1 MFHGDIREVRGKF
14 RTDGQVLIRK
24 PRIKA
29 EETIG
34 RIECSVSGQAKRH
47 GLSRDPRVHAMVEA
61 ADLIIG
67 IDAGTSVM
75 KAVAFTLAG
84 RQIASAS
91 VRNTYRTGE
100 DGAVTQSLDQT
111 WLDCTRALRGLAE
124 KVEGLAKRTAA
135 IAVTGQGDGTWLV
148 GAENRPAGD
157 AWLWLDARAAP
168 TVERLAAADADRV
181 RFSATGTGLNTCQQG
196 TQLAHM
202 DQYFPELLAEAETA
216 MHCKDWLYL
225 NLTGIRATDPS
236 EVSFTFGN
244 FRTRRYDDDVLAA
257 LGLTHRRSLLPEVI
271 EGTQTVHPLTAE
283 AAAASGLVAGTPVC
297 LGYVDMVMTALGAG
311 VRSEGR
317 NAACSA
323 IGSTGVHLLAKPVGD
338 VVLNAERTGYV
349 ITLPIPGIVTQVQTN
364 MGATINLDW
373 LLQLGVDLLGE
384 FGIPVGLDEMIT
396 RIDPW
401 FAESRPGNILYHPY
415 ISEAGE
421 RGPFVN
427 ARARANFT
435 GLASRHRYPDLVRAV
450 VEGLG
455 MATRDCYAAMGALP
469 PELRISGG
477 AARSVALRGTLAAAL
492 GAPVRVSSREEAG
505 AAGASMM
512 AAVAIGAYRTMD
524 DCIAD
529 WVTPELGTAE
539 PPAPQGTER
548 MTRLFAAYSDVRRG
562 IAPAWDILAAH

>member
-1 MFHGDIREVRGKF
+1 M
-14 RTDGQVLIRK
+14 
-24 PRIKA
+24 
-29 EETIG
+29 
-34 RIECSVSGQAKRH
+34 ECFVSDQAKRCL
-47 GLSRDPRVHAMVEA
+47 LSQAAHVCTMAET

-75 KAVAFTLAG
+75 KAVAFTLSG

-91 VRNTYRTGE
+91 VRNSYKTSD
-100 DGAVTQSLDQT
+100 DGSVTQSLDQT
-111 WLDCTRALRGLAE
+111 WLDCTRAFRGLGE
-124 KVEGLAKRTAA
+124 KVPDLAERTAA
-135 IAVTGQGDGTWLV
+135 IAVTAQGDGTWLV
-148 GAENRPAGD
+148 GAGNRPVGD

-168 TVERLAAADADRV
+168 TVERLAASDADRQ
-181 RFSATGTGLNTCQQG
+181 RFEATGTGLNTCQQG

-202 DQYFPELLAEAETA
+202 DRHFPELLAGAEVA

-225 NLTGIRATDPS
+225 NLTGVRATDPS

-244 FRTRRYDDDVLAA
+244 FRTRCYDGDVLAA
-257 LGLTHRRSLLPEVI
+257 LGLTHRRNLLPEVL
-271 EGTQTVHPLTAE
+271 EGTETTHPLTAE
-283 AAAASGLVAGTPVC
+283 AAAAAGLKAGTPVC
-297 LGYVDMVMTALGAG
+297 LGYVDMCMTALGAG

-323 IGSTGVHLLAKPVGD
+323 IGSTGVHLQAKSVAD

-349 ITLPIPGIVTQVQTN
+349 IALPIPGIVTQVQTN

-373 LLQLGVDLLGE
+373 LLQLGADLLGE
-384 FGIPVGLDEMIT
+384 FGVSVGLSDMIG
-396 RIDPW
+396 RVDQWI
-401 FAESRPGNILYHPY
+401 AASKPGNVLYHPY

-469 PELRISGG
+469 SELRVSGG
-477 AARSVALRGTLAAAL
+477 AARSASLRGTLGAAL
-492 GAPVRVSSREEAG
+492 GAPVRVSTREEAG

-529 WVTPELGTAE
+529 WVTPELGDAEQPDTAD
-539 PPAPQGTER
+539 TER
-548 MTRLFAAYSDVRRG
+548 MDRLFAAYSEVRRG
-562 IAPAWDILAAH
+562 IAPAWDILAAR